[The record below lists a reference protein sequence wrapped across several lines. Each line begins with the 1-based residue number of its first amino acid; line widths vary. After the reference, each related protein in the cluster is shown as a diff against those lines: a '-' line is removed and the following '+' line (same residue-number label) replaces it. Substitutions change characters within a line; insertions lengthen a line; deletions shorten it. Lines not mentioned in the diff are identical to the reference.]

1 MDFSVTYTE
10 LVNIAIPQV
19 GVVNFQALHLLLQ
32 GILEHIHL
40 GELKKVL
47 SGNED
52 FLQTSQVLLIPR
64 EGDAQPIPSPMKR
77 IGNVFDHVLSR
88 MDKVEAQ
95 LASMKELPSTT
106 QLLEASHGSERPV
119 KDLWNFI
126 KIRKM
131 AEGNAEAIAKVM
143 QVLQELL
150 SNLNSTQVTVEKLRT
165 DTGLLKDQFEKVNAD
180 KCDALVDD
188 LRRQNRRM
196 TSLQHELTAMQN
208 KMSSLPKSE
217 ELVLWSG
224 LHEAMFPAASEQQDT
239 EMKPE
244 GSLEPSLQEDTMLY
258 SAQPLP
264 EAPEPQRAE
273 YMETV
278 SHLKPLQPIQGVET
292 LQTPWHT
299 EVPGTL
305 LNEEP
310 KQAKLL
316 PGAQEPQPTLQPAP
330 QVEGAEARAVLE
342 PSPAS
347 GLAPAP
353 SGAQEPQPRPQ
364 PEPQVEGAVAGAVQE
379 PSPAPGLAPAP
390 RPRGS
395 EPVQELQPTP
405 PPGWPTAPPGWPIP
419 PPGWPIPPPGWPTTP
434 PGWPTPPP
442 GWPTTPPGW
451 PTPPPT
457 DWPTPPPG
465 QPTAPPTDWATPP
478 PGWPTTP
485 PGWPTPPPGWPTT
498 PPGWPTGPGAWPMPT
513 EGWFGASPWPFLPPD
528 FVPPDS
534 GLSGLL
540 QPGHPQ
546 YPYSRAPPPAK
557 ELGSAWPRP
566 LQPYKSRH
574 SSTTPSQGV
583 KEKGGEQF
591 ALVEPKDKAPKEK
604 PPKEKPSK
612 APRSALQR
620 MRTTAAIA
628 AAAAA
633 AYAAAAN
640 SAAQAAQAAAKR
652 VKDAPATK
660 MASLASATAS
670 AGPMGVFMD
679 DLGAGTSR
687 GATSFVDIS
696 EDVNEDN
703 HYYSPPQSLTN
714 LPFQP
719 SLSSSFLPTQQ
730 AVSAQDKKKAVEK
743 SMSYIAT
750 LPARHDSIKE
760 EFAQLYSHLQQHLN
774 YIANAGASAKL
785 GNTVDVLQE
794 KMRSI
799 QMSRMKT
806 IQDQIKNLQV
816 SKMDKSE
823 VEQELKEKAD
833 RITLARKASR
843 VDLETLAVELKET
856 MHGLLLK
863 FTTYEEDWKKAIE
876 ELAKVVSTKLVHSD
890 LDGLKKEM
898 AEVWEMIKRLLLEGF
913 RFDPDSAAGFRKKLF
928 ERVKCISCDRPVEMT
943 TGPHLITIR
952 RGHLLSQLRPAS
964 ANSYEYLQR
973 EQMREQQYLQHV
985 QDLAHSRGPVDSLGS
1000 QQEWGDGPR
1009 NACLSTIYPYG
1020 DPQLLDYDTAE
1031 VDILGV
1037 DGILYKGRMHTTSEV
1052 QPALKEHAVAKGPRP
1067 PSRNLG
1073 DRVQNGALFG
1083 AIYPSLFP
1091 PLSTGI
1097 PTLSSHLTVSPRPP
1111 SLPPRPPSLPL
1122 MPLLPRLIPTLREP
1136 QQAPGSARH
1145 WKSLRF
1151 EVRGNIQSK
1160 EGPAGP

>member
-47 SGNED
+47 SGDED
-52 FLQTSQVLLIPR
+52 FLQSSQLPLVPR
-64 EGDAQPIPSPMKR
+64 EGDAQPIQSPMKR
-77 IGNVFDHVLSR
+77 LNNVFDHVLSR
-88 MDKVEAQ
+88 MDKVESQ
-95 LASMKELPSTT
+95 VASMKELPSTT
-106 QLLEASHGSERPV
+106 QLLEASQGSERPV

-126 KIRKM
+126 KLRKM
-131 AEGNAEAIAKVM
+131 AEGNAEATAKVM

-150 SNLNSTQVTVEKLRT
+150 SNLNSTQGTVEKLRV
-165 DTGLLKDQFEKVNAD
+165 DVDILKDQVEKVNID

-196 TSLQHELTAMQN
+196 TNLQQELSTIQK
-208 KMSSLPKSE
+208 KMSSLPKNE

-224 LHEAMFPAASEQQDT
+224 LHEAMFHAPAATSEEQDT
-239 EMKPE
+239 QMKPE
-244 GSLEPSLQEDTMLY
+244 GSLESSLQKQESTVH
-258 SAQPLP
+258 SIQPLP
-264 EAPEPQRAE
+264 EAPELQTVE
-273 YMETV
+273 YMEPSLHTPRC
-278 SHLKPLQPIQGVET
+278 SLELKSPSLSPRWKGQKPGLYWSPAQHPDLHQQPLG
-292 LQTPWHT
+292 L
-299 EVPGTL
+299 
-305 LNEEP
+305 
-310 KQAKLL
+310 KS
-316 PGAQEPQPTLQPAP
+316 
-330 QVEGAEARAVLE
+330 
-342 PSPAS
+342 PSPGPSLSPRLAHTSS
-347 GLAPAP
+347 GLAHT
-353 SGAQEPQPRPQ
+353 SPRL
-364 PEPQVEGAVAGAVQE
+364 AHTSSRLAHT
-379 PSPAPGLAPAP
+379 SSGLAHNTPWLAHNTSRLAHTSSRLAHNTPRLAHVTPHGLAHTSSRPAHNDPHGLAHTSSRPAHNNPHGLAHTSSRPANNDPHGLAHTSSRLAHNTP
-390 RPRGS
+390 RLAHTSSRLAHNTPRLAHRPWS
-395 EPVQELQPTP
+395 LAYARRRSLSELQ
-405 PPGWPTAPPGWPIP
+405 
-419 PPGWPIPPPGWPTTP
+419 
-434 PGWPTPPP
+434 
-442 GWPTTPPGW
+442 
-451 PTPPPT
+451 
-457 DWPTPPPG
+457 
-465 QPTAPPTDWATPP
+465 
-478 PGWPTTP
+478 
-485 PGWPTPPPGWPTT
+485 
-498 PPGWPTGPGAWPMPT
+498 
-513 EGWFGASPWPFLPPD
+513 
-528 FVPPDS
+528 
-534 GLSGLL
+534 

-546 YPYSRAPPPAK
+546 YPFSRAPPPAR

-574 SSTTPSQGV
+574 SSTAQFQV
-583 KEKGGEQF
+583 IKERAGEQF
-591 ALVEPKDKAPKEK
+591 AV
-604 PPKEKPSK
+604 PPKEKPSKEKSSK

-620 MRTTAAIA
+620 MRTTATIA

-670 AGPMGVFMD
+670 AGPLGVFMD

-687 GATSFVDIS
+687 GATSVVALG
-696 EDVNEDN
+696 EDVNGDN
-703 HYYSPPQSLTN
+703 YYYSPQQSVTT
-714 LPFQP
+714 LPYQP
-719 SLSSSFLPTQQ
+719 SFSSSLLPTQQ
-730 AVSAQDKKKAVEK
+730 VVSAQDKKKAVEK

-750 LPARHDSIKE
+750 LPARHDSMKE
-760 EFAQLYSHLQQHLN
+760 EFAQLYTKLQQHLN
-774 YIANAGASAKL
+774 YIANVSASGKL
-785 GNTVDVLQE
+785 GNTVDMLQE

-799 QMSRMKT
+799 QKSRMKEEELERMWGNK
-806 IQDQIKNLQV
+806 IQMMKDHYILLDRNVEKIQLRMDEFKILQDQIKNLQV
-816 SKMDKSE
+816 TKMDKNE

-843 VDLETLAVELKET
+843 VDLETLAVELNET

-863 FTTYEEDWKKAIE
+863 LTTNEEEWKKSIE
-876 ELAKVVSTKLVHSD
+876 ELTKVVGTKLVHSD
-890 LDGLKKEM
+890 LDDLKKEM
-898 AEVWEMIKRLLLEGF
+898 AEVWELIKRLLLEGF

-928 ERVKCISCDRPVEMT
+928 ERVKCISCDRPVEMM

-973 EQMREQQYLQHV
+973 QQMREQQYLQHV

-1009 NACLSTIYPYG
+1009 NAYLSTIYPYG

-1037 DGILYKGRMHTTSEV
+1037 DGILYKGRMHTTSEI
-1052 QPALKEHAVAKGPRP
+1052 QPVLKEHAVVKGPRP

-1073 DRVQNGALFG
+1073 DRVRNGALFG

-1097 PTLSSHLTVSPRPP
+1097 PTLGSHLTVSPRPPSLPPRPP

-1122 MPLLPRLIPTLREP
+1122 MPLLPRLIPTLRDP

-1151 EVRGNIQSK
+1151 EVRGNTQSK

>member
-278 SHLKPLQPIQGVET
+278 SHLKPLQPIQ
-292 LQTPWHT
+292 
-299 EVPGTL
+299 
-305 LNEEP
+305 
-310 KQAKLL
+310 
-316 PGAQEPQPTLQPAP
+316 
-330 QVEGAEARAVLE
+330 
-342 PSPAS
+342 
-347 GLAPAP
+347 
-353 SGAQEPQPRPQ
+353 
-364 PEPQVEGAVAGAVQE
+364 
-379 PSPAPGLAPAP
+379 
-390 RPRGS
+390 
-395 EPVQELQPTP
+395 
-405 PPGWPTAPPGWPIP
+405 
-419 PPGWPIPPPGWPTTP
+419 
-434 PGWPTPPP
+434 
-442 GWPTTPPGW
+442 
-451 PTPPPT
+451 
-457 DWPTPPPG
+457 
-465 QPTAPPTDWATPP
+465 
-478 PGWPTTP
+478 
-485 PGWPTPPPGWPTT
+485 
-498 PPGWPTGPGAWPMPT
+498 
-513 EGWFGASPWPFLPPD
+513 D

-1083 AIYPSLFP
+1083 AIYPC
-1091 PLSTGI
+1091 I